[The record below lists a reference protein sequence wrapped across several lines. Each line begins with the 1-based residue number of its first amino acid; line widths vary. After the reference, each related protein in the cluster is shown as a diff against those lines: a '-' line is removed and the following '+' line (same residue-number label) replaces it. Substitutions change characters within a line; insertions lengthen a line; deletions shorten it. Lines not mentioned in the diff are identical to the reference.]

1 MEATNN
7 EMKTVVYDD
16 AIVRAFGGI
25 TVLWGVVAF
34 LVGVL
39 IAAQM
44 SFWQANFGLE
54 WLSFGRLRQL
64 HTNAAIFAFVGNGMF
79 AGIYYSTQR
88 LLKTRMANDALSWAN
103 FWGYQLVIL
112 GAAISYPLG
121 WTQGKEYA
129 ELIWPI
135 DLLVVVVWVIFAIN
149 FFWTLAIRNEK
160 NMYVAIWFYISTIVT
175 IAVLYIVNN
184 LSLPTSLT
192 HSYPIFGG
200 VQDALVQWWYGHN
213 AVAFFLTTPP
223 LGLMYYFM
231 VKAAQRPVYSYRLS
245 VVHFWSLIFLYIWA
259 GPHHLLYT
267 ALPDWAQTLGMIF
280 SVMLWAPSWG
290 GMLNGLLTLRGAW
303 DKLRTDPIIKFFVVA
318 VTFYGMSTFEGPL
331 LSVKSVNALG
341 HYTDWIIGHVHGGAL
356 GWNGFMTFGILYWL
370 WPRLYGTKLYSTR
383 MAEAHFWIATI
394 AILMYMVSM
403 WVSGVS
409 QGLFWRALDAEGYL
423 KYPDFIEG
431 LTNSRAMYQ
440 TRLVGGVLYFLS
452 SFLLVVNLV
461 MTAKQGSPKTV
472 SVQVPARREA
482 GDGESAWSLLTSAPM
497 MFIIGIVVLGIW
509 FGVSGTMVSPVAL
522 ALFVI
527 VCIAAII
534 SYGLHQKKWGHWYGL
549 VERHAL
555 VFTVLALL
563 AILIGGAV
571 EIIPTVVASNKV
583 PLEITDEMIAEN
595 PELAETAKWLQ
606 KPWSPLELAGRDVYI
621 AEGCYACHS
630 QMIRPFRHEVLRYG
644 EYSRMEESI
653 LDHPYQWG
661 SKRTGLDLARVG
673 GKYDNLWH
681 YLHLMDPRSTSPE
694 SNMPTYTH
702 FKSQTL
708 DPQVTITR
716 MNALRKLGNPYT
728 DEDIALAEQRF
739 MSQGQMIADDLASK
753 DVTIA
758 PDSKMVA
765 MIAYLQR
772 LGRGPQ
778 PLVPAPPAEEA
789 APVETAAAQTE
800 PEAAAEAAPAGQ

>member
-1 MEATNN
+1 MEATNTQ
-7 EMKTVVYDD
+7 MKTVVYDD
-16 AIVRAFGGI
+16 AVVRAFSTI
-25 TVLWGVVAF
+25 TIVWGVVAF
-34 LVGVL
+34 LVGV
-39 IAAQM
+39 IVAAQL

-88 LLKTRMANDALSWAN
+88 LLKTRMANDFLSWAN
-103 FWGYQLVIL
+103 FWGWQLIIV
-112 GAAISYPLG
+112 AAAVSYPLG
-121 WTQGKEYA
+121 LTQGKEYA

-135 DLLVVVVWVIFAIN
+135 DLMVVVVWVIFAVN
-149 FFWTLAIRNEK
+149 FFWTLAKRNEK
-160 NMYVAIWFYISTIVT
+160 NLYVAIWFYISTIVT

-184 LSLPTSLT
+184 LALPTSLT

-231 VKAAQRPVYSYRLS
+231 VKAAERPVYSYRLS

-290 GMLNGLLTLRGAW
+290 GMLNGLLTLRGSW
-303 DKLRTDPIIKFFVVA
+303 DKLRTDPVIKFFVVA

-331 LSVKSVNALG
+331 LSIKSVSALG
-341 HYTDWIIGHVHGGAL
+341 HYTDWIIGHVHAGAL
-356 GWNGFMTFGILYWL
+356 GWNGFMTFGILYWM
-370 WPRLYGTKLYSTR
+370 WPRLYGTKLYSTKL
-383 MAEAHFWIATI
+383 AETHFWIGTI
-394 AILMYMVSM
+394 AILMYVVSM

-409 QGLFWRALDAEGYL
+409 QGLFWRALDAEGFL

-440 TRLVGGVLYFLS
+440 TRLASGVLFLLS
-452 SFLLVVNLV
+452 SFLLVYNMI

-472 SVQVPARREA
+472 TVQVPVMRPEGDKTSAMGLFFSVPMLFIVGILVVALLFGLA
-482 GDGESAWSLLTSAPM
+482 GD
-497 MFIIGIVVLGIW
+497 
-509 FGVSGTMVSPVAL
+509 MVSPILL
-522 ALFVI
+522 ALLLVLF
-527 VCIAAII
+527 IAAII
-534 SYGLHQKKWGHWYGL
+534 SYGTSQRKWGEWYGL
-549 VERHAL
+549 LERNAL
-555 VFTVLALL
+555 VFTILAGV

-571 EIIPTVVASNKV
+571 EIVPTIILSEAV
-583 PLEITDEMIAEN
+583 PMEITEEMIAED
-595 PELAETAKWLQ
+595 PSLAETAKWLQ
-606 KPWSPLELAGRDVYI
+606 KPYSPLELAGRDVYI
-621 AEGCYACHS
+621 TEGCFTCHS

-644 EYSRMEESI
+644 DYSRMEESL
-653 LDHPYQWG
+653 LDHPFQWG

-681 YLHLMDPRSTSPE
+681 YLHLMDPRSTSPA

-702 FKSQTL
+702 FETKTV
-708 DPQVTITR
+708 DPEVIVGR
-716 MNALRKLGNPYT
+716 MKALGKLGVPYT
-728 DEDIALAEQRF
+728 EEDYDLAVQRF
-739 MSQGQMIADDLASK
+739 NSQGQMISDYLAAN

-758 PDSKMVA
+758 PNSEMA
-765 MIAYLQR
+765 AIIAYLQR

-778 PLVPAPPAEEA
+778 PL
-789 APVETAAAQTE
+789 T
-800 PEAAAEAAPAGQ
+800 PEVATK

>member
-1 MEATNN
+1 
-7 EMKTVVYDD
+7 MKTVVYDD
-16 AIVRAFGGI
+16 AVVRAFSTI
-25 TVLWGVVAF
+25 TIVWGVVAF
-34 LVGVL
+34 LVGV
-39 IAAQM
+39 IVAAQL

-88 LLKTRMANDALSWAN
+88 LLKTRMANDFLSWAN
-103 FWGYQLVIL
+103 FWGWQLIIV
-112 GAAISYPLG
+112 AAAVSYPLG
-121 WTQGKEYA
+121 LTQGKEYA

-135 DLLVVVVWVIFAIN
+135 DLMVVVVWVIFAVN
-149 FFWTLAIRNEK
+149 FFWTLAKRNEK
-160 NMYVAIWFYISTIVT
+160 NLYVAIWFYISTIVT

-184 LSLPTSLT
+184 LALPTSLT

-231 VKAAQRPVYSYRLS
+231 VKAAERPVYSYRLS

-290 GMLNGLLTLRGAW
+290 GMLNGLLTLRGSW
-303 DKLRTDPIIKFFVVA
+303 DKLRTDPVIKFFVVA

-331 LSVKSVNALG
+331 LSIKSVSALG
-341 HYTDWIIGHVHGGAL
+341 HYTDWIIGHVHAGAL
-356 GWNGFMTFGILYWL
+356 GWNGFMTFGILYWM
-370 WPRLYGTKLYSTR
+370 WPRLYGTKLYSTKL
-383 MAEAHFWIATI
+383 AETHFWIGTI
-394 AILMYMVSM
+394 AILMYVVSM

-409 QGLFWRALDAEGYL
+409 QGLFWRALDAEGFL

-440 TRLVGGVLYFLS
+440 TRLASGVLFLLS
-452 SFLLVVNLV
+452 SFLLVYNMI

-472 SVQVPARREA
+472 TVQVPVMRPEGDKTSAMGLFFSVPMLFIVGILVVALLFGLA
-482 GDGESAWSLLTSAPM
+482 GD
-497 MFIIGIVVLGIW
+497 
-509 FGVSGTMVSPVAL
+509 MVSPILL
-522 ALFVI
+522 ALLLVLF
-527 VCIAAII
+527 IAAII
-534 SYGLHQKKWGHWYGL
+534 SYGTSQRKWGEWYGL
-549 VERHAL
+549 LERNAL
-555 VFTVLALL
+555 VFTILAGV

-571 EIIPTVVASNKV
+571 EIVPTIILSEAV
-583 PLEITDEMIAEN
+583 PMEITEEMIAED
-595 PELAETAKWLQ
+595 PSLAETAKWLQ
-606 KPWSPLELAGRDVYI
+606 KPYSPLELAGRDVYI
-621 AEGCYACHS
+621 TEGCFTCHS

-644 EYSRMEESI
+644 DYSRMEESL
-653 LDHPYQWG
+653 LDHPFQWG

-681 YLHLMDPRSTSPE
+681 YLHLMDPRSTSPA

-702 FKSQTL
+702 FETKTV
-708 DPQVTITR
+708 DPEVIVGR
-716 MNALRKLGNPYT
+716 MKALGKLGVPYT
-728 DEDIALAEQRF
+728 EEDYDLAVQRF
-739 MSQGQMIADDLASK
+739 NSQGQMISDYLAAN

-758 PDSKMVA
+758 PNSEMA
-765 MIAYLQR
+765 AIIAYLQR

-778 PLVPAPPAEEA
+778 PL
-789 APVETAAAQTE
+789 T
-800 PEAAAEAAPAGQ
+800 PEVATK

>member
-1 MEATNN
+1 MEATNT
-7 EMKTVVYDD
+7 EMKTIVYDD
-16 AIVRAFGGI
+16 SIVRAFSVI
-25 TVLWGVVAF
+25 TIVWGVVAF

-39 IAAQM
+39 VAAQL

-88 LLKTRMANDALSWAN
+88 LLKTRMANDMLSWAN
-103 FWGYQLVIL
+103 FWGWQLVIV
-112 GAAISYPLG
+112 AAAVTYPLG
-121 WTQGKEYA
+121 LTQSKEYA

-135 DLLVVVVWVIFAIN
+135 DLMVVVVWVIFAVN

-160 NMYVAIWFYISTIVT
+160 NLYVAIWFYISTIVT

-184 LSLPTSLT
+184 LALPTSLT
-192 HSYPIFGG
+192 HSYPIYGG

-231 VKAAQRPVYSYRLS
+231 IKAAQRPVYSYRLS
-245 VVHFWSLIFLYIWA
+245 VVHFWSLIFIYIWA

-331 LSVKSVNALG
+331 LSIKSVSALG

-356 GWNGFMTFGILYWL
+356 GWNGFMTFGILYWM
-370 WPRLYGTKLYSTR
+370 WPRLYGTKLHSVKL
-383 MAEAHFWIATI
+383 AETHFWIATI
-394 AILMYMVSM
+394 GILMYIVSM

-440 TRLVGGVLYFLS
+440 TRLAGGTLYLLS
-452 SFLLVVNLV
+452 SFLLVYNMI
-461 MTAKQGSPKTV
+461 MTARQGKPATV
-472 SVQVPARREA
+472 SVQVPVKRE
-482 GDGESAWSLLTSAPM
+482 GPDGESAWALLTSAPM
-497 MFIIGIVVLGIW
+497 LFITGIVVLGIW
-509 FGVSGTMVSPVAL
+509 FGASGTMVSPVIL
-522 ALFVI
+522 ALFIV
-527 VCIAAII
+527 VCIGAII

-555 VFTVLALL
+555 VFTILALL
-563 AILIGGAV
+563 AILVGGAV
-571 EIIPTVVASNKV
+571 EIIPTVIGSEKV
-583 PLEITDEMIAEN
+583 PLQITEEMVAEN

-606 KPWSPLELAGRDVYI
+606 KPWSPLELAGRDVYVS
-621 AEGCYACHS
+621 EGCYTCHS

-644 EYSRMEESI
+644 EYSRMEESL
-653 LDHPYQWG
+653 LDHPFQWG

-673 GKYDNLWH
+673 GKYDNSWH
-681 YLHLMDPRSTSPE
+681 YLHLMDPRNTSPE
-694 SNMPTYTH
+694 SNMPMYKH
-702 FKSQTL
+702 FKKQTL
-708 DPQVTITR
+708 DPVVTQNR
-716 MNALRKLGNPYT
+716 MKALRALGTPYS
-728 DEDIALAEQRF
+728 DEDIALAPERF
-739 MSQGQMIADDLASK
+739 MSQGQYIAADLASK
-753 DVTIA
+753 DIEIE
-758 PDSKMVA
+758 PDSKMAAV
-765 MIAYLQR
+765 IAYLQR

-778 PLVPAPPAEEA
+778 PLS
-789 APVETAAAQTE
+789 Q
-800 PEAAAEAAPAGQ
+800 AEAEALAAK

>member
-1 MEATNN
+1 MEATNTQ
-7 EMKTVVYDD
+7 MKTVVYDD
-16 AIVRAFGGI
+16 SIVRAFSVI
-25 TVLWGVVAF
+25 TIVWGVVA
-34 LVGVL
+34 LLAGAL
-39 IAAQM
+39 IAAQL

-88 LLKTRMANDALSWAN
+88 LLKVRMANDFLSWAN
-103 FWGYQLVIL
+103 FWGWQLVIVA
-112 GAAISYPLG
+112 AAITYPLG
-121 WTQGKEYA
+121 LTQGKEYA

-135 DLLVVVVWVIFAIN
+135 DLLVVLVWVIFAIN

-184 LSLPTSLT
+184 LQIPTSLT

-223 LGLMYYFM
+223 LGLMYYFL
-231 VKAAQRPVYSYRLS
+231 VKAAERPVYSYRLS
-245 VVHFWSLIFLYIWA
+245 VVHFWSLIFIYIWA

-303 DKLRTDPIIKFFVVA
+303 DKLRTDPVIKFFVVA

-331 LSVKSVNALG
+331 LSIKSVSALG
-341 HYTDWIIGHVHGGAL
+341 HYTDWIIGHVHAGAL
-356 GWNGFMTFGILYWL
+356 GWNGFMTFGILYWM
-370 WPRLYGTKLYSTR
+370 WPRLYGTKLWSNR
-383 MAEAHFWIATI
+383 LAEAHFWIGTV
-394 AILMYMVSM
+394 AILMYVVSM
-403 WVSGVS
+403 WVGGVS
-409 QGLFWRALDAEGYL
+409 QGLFWRALDAEGFL

-431 LTNSRAMYQ
+431 LTNSQAMYH
-440 TRLVGGVLYFLS
+440 TRLLGGSLYALTT
-452 SFLLVVNLV
+452 LLAVVNMI
-461 MTAKQGSPKTV
+461 MTARQGSPKTV
-472 SVQVPARREA
+472 SVQVPARKPE
-482 GDGESAWSLLTSAPM
+482 GDGVSALALLTSMPM
-497 MFIIGIVVLGIW
+497 LFIGGILVMALL
-509 FGVSGTMVSPVAL
+509 FGLAGDMVSPIFLAAL
-522 ALFVI
+522 LILF
-527 VCIAAII
+527 IATII
-534 SYGLHQKKWGHWYGL
+534 SYGTHQRKWGEWYGL

-555 VFTVLALL
+555 VFTILSLV

-571 EIIPTVVASNKV
+571 EIIPTVIMSEKV
-583 PLEITDEMIAEN
+583 PTEITDEMIAEN

-606 KPWSPLELAGRDVYI
+606 KPYSPLELAGRDVYVS
-621 AEGCYACHS
+621 EGCYVCHS

-644 EYSRMEESI
+644 DYSRLEESI
-653 LDHPYQWG
+653 YDHPFQWG

-702 FKSQTL
+702 FKTQTV
-708 DPQVTITR
+708 DPQVTLHR
-716 MNALRKLGNPYT
+716 MKTLAKLGVPYT
-728 DEDIALAEQRF
+728 EEDFDLAIQRF
-739 MSQGQMIADDLASK
+739 ESQGQMISDYLAK
-753 DVTIA
+753 NDVNVA
-758 PDSKMVA
+758 PDSKMAAV
-765 MIAYLQR
+765 IAYLQR

-778 PLVPAPPAEEA
+778 PTAPE
-789 APVETAAAQTE
+789 VAAQ
-800 PEAAAEAAPAGQ
+800 